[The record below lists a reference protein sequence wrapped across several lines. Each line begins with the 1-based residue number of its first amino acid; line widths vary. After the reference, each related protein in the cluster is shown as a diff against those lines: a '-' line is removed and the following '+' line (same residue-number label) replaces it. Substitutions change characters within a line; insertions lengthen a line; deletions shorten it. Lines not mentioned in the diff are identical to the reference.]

1 MNYTDKKEF
10 DFANADV
17 ISKASGDEAV
27 TKQYFILPAA
37 PEEGEIADSDLFD
50 ATGGA
55 TASWLAVSM
64 TCLLL
69 GTSRA

>member
-10 DFANADV
+10 DFA
-17 ISKASGDEAV
+17 DEAA

-55 TASWLAVSM
+55 TASWLVVSM

-69 GTSRA
+69 GTSKGK